1 MKTID
6 KREMQ
11 KKTKT
16 NKQTN
21 KQRQKGARGAEA
33 IVKGWEL
40 NGFVVHLS

>member
-6 KREMQ
+6 EREFQKQQ
-11 KKTKT
+11 KK
-16 NKQTN
+16 N
-21 KQRQKGARGAEA
+21 KQRQKQARETEA